1 MQLTTLNVG
10 LIVAAAGKLFIMAAD
25 AMPSPPDNANYFWRW
40 AYDFMQKAASNSAKV
55 GSTTLFPLTQPQPVP
70 PPEPVKQEMTEPKK
84 G

>member
-25 AMPSPPDNANYFWRW
+25 AMPSPDNANYFWRW